1 MEQYF
6 SNAIK
11 VRAVMPNFKK
21 VARQAERR
29 ASFEYSSMPEL
40 CQASPTNPKMNAAAA
55 NLEQQLMENQL
66 DGQMMIM
73 PENTMMAGEID
84 PTTGFANSF
93 TNSRT
98 QSIVSG
104 GRVGS
109 IGFGRTDS

>member
-1 MEQYF
+1 
-6 SNAIK
+6 
-11 VRAVMPNFKK
+11 
-21 VARQAERR
+21 
-29 ASFEYSSMPEL
+29 MPEL
-40 CQASPTNPKMNAAAA
+40 CQDSPTNPKMNAAAT
-55 NLEQQLMENQL
+55 NLEEQLMQNQL
-66 DGQMMIM
+66 DGQMMI

-109 IGFGRTDS
+109 IGFGRTDSQSMY